1 MTMSRATTVP
11 DDVADGFELDAR
23 LAGDCLILGKLDCS
37 LLLLL
42 NNSLLPW
49 FILVPV
55 TQATEIYQMHKQ
67 QQLQLLEEINLLSD
81 FIYSEFS
88 IEKLN
93 VAAIGNIVKQLHV
106 HVIGRSSS
114 DFCWPGVVWG
124 TDQSEPYGDAEIA
137 RIRKLLKSRLKARIV
152 TS

>member
-1 MTMSRATTVP
+1 MA
-11 DDVADGFELDAR
+11 DVNGFELDAR

-37 LLLLL
+37 LLLLM
-42 NNSLLPW
+42 NNALVPW

-55 TQATEIYQMHKQ
+55 TQATEIYQMPEEQ
-67 QQLQLLEEINLLSD
+67 QAQLLEEINLLSD
-81 FIYSEFS
+81 FINSEFS

-106 HVIGRSSS
+106 HIIGRHSS

-124 TDQSEPYGDAEIA
+124 AEQSEPYSDAEIK
-137 RIRKLLKSRLKARIV
+137 RIKESLKIRLKGRIKMN
-152 TS
+152 

>member
-1 MTMSRATTVP
+1 MA
-11 DDVADGFELDAR
+11 DVDGFELDVK
-23 LAGDCLILGKLDCS
+23 LAGDCLLLGELDCS
-37 LLLLL
+37 LLLMM

-55 TQATEIYQMHKQ
+55 TQATEIYQMQKE

-81 FIYSEFS
+81 FINSEFS

-106 HVIGRSSS
+106 HVVGRHSS
-114 DFCWPGVVWG
+114 DYCWPGVVWG
-124 TDQSEPYGDAEIA
+124 ADQSEPYGDAEIA
-137 RIRKLLKSRLKARIV
+137 RIRKLLKTRFKGRIKV
-152 TS
+152 DE

>member
-1 MTMSRATTVP
+1 MSRVTTVV
-11 DDVADGFELDAR
+11 DVDGFKLDAR

-37 LLLLL
+37 LLLLM
-42 NNSLLPW
+42 NNALVPW

-55 TQATEIYQMHKQ
+55 TQATEIYQMPEEQ
-67 QQLQLLEEINLLSD
+67 QAQLLEEINLLSD
-81 FIYSEFS
+81 FINSEFS

-106 HVIGRSSS
+106 HIVGRHSS

-124 TDQSEPYGDAEIA
+124 AEQSEPYSDAEIK
-137 RIRKLLKSRLKARIV
+137 RIKESLKIRLKGRIKMN
-152 TS
+152 